1 MYHISKVYSVY
12 NNAEKHSIDVQTS
25 AMFKNLI
32 HLSERTIYLNLIEI
46 AICISIKRWK
56 RRNKVLQ
63 SNDLVSSAQA
73 PRTLLSAI
81 QNVRVENYSN
91 HPPTAATFDI
101 WNTIRPPD
109 QVILAREHNQWTLL
123 NPLATECIF
132 FHQEMN
138 RDRDRISSSKWATTS
153 RKLKLSAQGR

>member
-1 MYHISKVYSVY
+1 
-12 NNAEKHSIDVQTS
+12 
-25 AMFKNLI
+25 MFKNLI

-81 QNVRVENYSN
+81 QNVRVENNSN
-91 HPPTAATFDI
+91 PRSTAATFDI
-101 WNTIRPPD
+101 CNNKIHSD

-123 NPLATECIF
+123 NPLATECLF

-138 RDRDRISSSKWATTS
+138 RDQDGTSSSKWATTS
-153 RKLKLSAQGR
+153 RKLKVSAKGK